1 VTDLGQ
7 FVGRFHPLLVHLP
20 IGFLLFAAVLSAI
33 AGRRAAAARAAGA
46 DERAGDG
53 VRALHEA
60 IGIALAAGAA
70 GAVVAATAGLLL
82 GASGGYGGAVF
93 EWHERLGVSIALMA
107 TLTAATWYL
116 GAPGAL
122 DAGRARPWRRAS
134 AILLTVTVALLLVGG
149 HLGATLTHGE
159 GYLTEHA
166 PAFVR
171 RLLGAGTARPAAAVR
186 PEQVQ
191 IYASLVEPILREHCV
206 ACHGADRAEGRLRLD
221 TADGIRKGGEDGV
234 AIVPGRAASSEL
246 IRRAWLPTS
255 DKHAMPPPGRQA
267 LRPSDAAIL
276 RWWVDQGAPFQARVA
291 DVAIPADV
299 RPILEAVLGP
309 ISQGGPSLPSVTL
322 PPPDP
327 RAIEAAEGQGLS
339 VVRLPDGTNFIEVH
353 ATNAGA
359 ACTDRTLAL
368 LQPLARH
375 IVWLDLGGTAV
386 TDAGLAILGE
396 MPNLTRLH
404 LNRTQA
410 GDATA
415 ARIATLSQLEYLN
428 LYGTQVS
435 DAGLARLAG
444 LKRLRSLYV
453 WQSRVTPAGVERLHA
468 SLPRLSVDTGSGAEG
483 AASSGGVPA
492 PGAR

>member
-1 VTDLGQ
+1 MNDLAQ
-7 FVGRFHPLLVHLP
+7 FFGRFHPLLVHLP
-20 IGFLLFAAVLSAI
+20 IGFLLLAAVLYAI

-46 DERAGDG
+46 DARVLEG
-53 VRALHEA
+53 VRAMRDA
-60 IGIALAAGAA
+60 VGIALVAGAA

-82 GASGGYGGAVF
+82 GSTGGYGGAVF
-93 EWHERLGVSIALMA
+93 EWHEWLGVSTALMA

-122 DAGRARPWRRAS
+122 DAGPVRRWRRAS
-134 AILLTVTVALLLVGG
+134 TILLTSTVALLVVGG

-171 RLLGAGTARPAAAVR
+171 RVLGAGTAHPAAAVR
-186 PEQVQ
+186 PEQSPV
-191 IYASLVEPILREHCV
+191 YASLVEPILREHCV

-221 TADGIRKGGEDGV
+221 TADGIRKGGEDGKVIV
-234 AIVPGRAASSEL
+234 AGRAASSDL
-246 IRRAWLPTS
+246 IRRVWLPTS
-255 DKHAMPPPGRQA
+255 DKHAMPPPGRLP

-276 RWWVDQGAPFQARVA
+276 RWWVDQGAPFEARVA

-309 ISQGGPSLPSVTL
+309 ISQGGPALPSVKL
-322 PPPDP
+322 PAPDA
-327 RAIEAAEGQGLS
+327 RAIQAVERQGLS
-339 VVRLPDGTNFIEVH
+339 VVRLADGTNFVEVH

-359 ACTDRTLAL
+359 ACTDRTLAF

-375 IVWLDLGGTAV
+375 IVWLDLAGTGV

-404 LNRTQA
+404 LDRTRA

-415 ARIATLSQLEYLN
+415 ARSAALSQLEYLN

-444 LKRLRSLYV
+444 LTRLRSLYV
-453 WQSRVTPAGVERLHA
+453 WQSRVTPGAVERLQA
-468 SLPRLSVDTGSGAEG
+468 SLPRLTVDTGSAAE
-483 AASSGGVPA
+483 AAVEVKTPA